1 MDRLIAAMPVL
12 QETNR
17 AWEGPWS
24 LLQQHVPY
32 ADPLLSNNPKTGAAE
47 PGLALNWTISDDF
60 NQWSFDLREDVQFHF
75 GWGEFTAADVVNQHE
90 LMSGDEVVATMGPVW
105 RTATAVATGDHE
117 VTFTFPG
124 PYLDGLRL
132 FSRTAGDLYFFS
144 KAQIDAE
151 GIDGIDDRPAG
162 TGHYQYLERRPGLSL
177 SFETAD
183 TEPWDGVDPDFPEFQ
198 LSFITE
204 DATRMAVLLA
214 GDAHLA
220 NLSRDLQE
228 EAVNRGMRV
237 ISSQQPTIQTVSFM
251 LGQYFLTG
259 DESYQAG
266 LPVENIKVREAMNR
280 AVNRADIMEFIY
292 KGSGTPVY
300 VYGFTPGHEGWDP
313 RFEAEFEAN
322 YGYDPDLAIELL
334 AEAGYGPGDIEI
346 NFPTM
351 NFSGNPE
358 LSQIAEAIQLDFD
371 TVGIKVNLQ
380 EMEYTALRPDLVAK
394 KAWGRMWMSRNLPL
408 RTTQEAIRV
417 FYADEGVTHAAGYD
431 ELENLYNE
439 LKATIDPDA
448 RESIARAM
456 GNFAFDN
463 YISIPIAQIFYEL
476 TVDPDIV
483 DEYIFS
489 GQTPTSLDHIHLIK
503 GVR

>member
-1 MDRLIAAMPVL
+1 M
-12 QETNR
+12 
-17 AWEGPWS
+17 
-24 LLQQHVPY
+24 LQQHVAY
-32 ADPLLSNNPKTGAAE
+32 ADPLLVNDPITGAAG
-47 PGLALNWTISDDF
+47 PGLALDWSINDDF
-60 NQWSFDLREDVQFHF
+60 TQWSFNLREDVQFHF
-75 GWGEFTAADVVNQHE
+75 GWGEFTSADVVNQHE

-105 RTATAVATGDHE
+105 RTATAVANGDHE
-117 VTFTFPG
+117 VTFTFPN

-151 GIDGIDDRPAG
+151 GIDGIDARPAG

-183 TEPWDGVDPDFPEFQ
+183 TEPWDGVDPDFPEWQ

-220 NLSRDLQE
+220 NLSRDLQA
-228 EAVNRGMRV
+228 EAENRGMRV
-237 ISSQQPTIQTVSFM
+237 ISSQQPTIQTVALM

-266 LPVENIKVREAMNR
+266 LPVENILVREAMNR

-292 KGSGTPVY
+292 KGSGSPVY

-313 RFEAEFEAN
+313 RYEAEFEAN
-322 YGYDPDLAIELL
+322 YGYDPERAIELL

-358 LSQIAEAIQLDFD
+358 LSQIAEAIQLDFEA
-371 TVGIKVNLQ
+371 VGIDVNLQ
-380 EMEYTALRPDLVAK
+380 EMEYTAWRPQLVAK
-394 KAWGRMWMSRNLPL
+394 EAWGSMWVSRNLPI
-408 RTTQEAIRV
+408 RTTQEIVRV
-417 FYADEGVTHAAGYD
+417 FYSDEGVIKGALYD
-431 ELENLYNE
+431 ELEGLYQE
-439 LKATIDPDA
+439 LKATIDPDE
-448 RESIARAM
+448 RERITLAM

-476 TVDPDIV
+476 TVDPEV
-483 DEYIFS
+483 VAEYIFS